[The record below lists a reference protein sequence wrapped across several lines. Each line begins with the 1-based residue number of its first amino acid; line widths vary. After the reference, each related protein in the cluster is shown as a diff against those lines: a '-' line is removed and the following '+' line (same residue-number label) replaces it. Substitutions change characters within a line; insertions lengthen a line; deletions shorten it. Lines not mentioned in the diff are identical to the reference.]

1 LVGRLQHAAR
11 ILPASR
17 GFFTPL
23 YNALKGLPD
32 SVGLGKNSEVRHAL
46 LDVANVIKDLA
57 VRPTHVTELVQQGL
71 DYAGYC
77 DASAFG
83 AGGVWFGSGTAL
95 LASVWR
101 IQWPQDITS
110 DVVSYAN
117 PNGRLTNSDLEMA
130 AVVLQQ
136 AVLEARL
143 GSAIAGTQAAI
154 GSDNT
159 PAVAWTTRMASRS
172 ASPISF

>member
-1 LVGRLQHAAR
+1 M
-11 ILPASR
+11 
-17 GFFTPL
+17 
-23 YNALKGLPD
+23 
-32 SVGLGKNSEVRHAL
+32 
-46 LDVANVIKDLA
+46 ANVIKDLA
-57 VRPTHVTELVQQGL
+57 VRPTHVTEVVQQGL

-95 LASVWR
+95 SRSVWR
-101 IQWPQDITS
+101 IQLPQDITS

-154 GSDNT
+154 GSDNPPSGCLDNT
-159 PAVAWTTRMASRS
+159 HGVQERLAHLVST
-172 ASPISF
+172 SPRTSYAPTE

>member
-1 LVGRLQHAAR
+1 M
-11 ILPASR
+11 
-17 GFFTPL
+17 
-23 YNALKGLPD
+23 
-32 SVGLGKNSEVRHAL
+32 
-46 LDVANVIKDLA
+46 ANVIKDLA

-95 LASVWR
+95 PRSVWR
-101 IQWPQDITS
+101 IQLPQDITS

-154 GSDNT
+154 GSDNPPSGCLDNT
-159 PAVAWTTRMASRS
+159 HGVQERLAHLVST
-172 ASPISF
+172 SPRTSHAPTE